1 MNIIRS
7 GWRLL
12 ALLVPLL
19 VLSAGCGNDDSLP
32 PDDEEPVVPV
42 KLALDW
48 STFWGGS
55 GGDGATRGNSLAVT
69 PAGEVIVVGET
80 QSRSFFVKNPVITLT
95 KQASKGFITR
105 FAAGGREIVYSTKIG
120 STGMYDWCTGVAVDV
135 SDNAVVVGRA
145 GGADF
150 PLKNPLYSNFTN
162 EWQCGFLCSI
172 PPHGGSLNFSTFIPQ
187 GVPAAV
193 AVGADGAI
201 YLATHN
207 NHVLKVAADGSR
219 LLYDFL
225 VSANESGMDIYA
237 IAVDGDGRVW
247 LTGGSDYS
255 FKPLLNPLQQA
266 EGIHNGEVLVAR
278 VNAAGSALDFSTL
291 LGGAKSEYGKQ
302 IAVGGDGMVYVLGST
317 NSDDFPVKNAVD
329 SSWNGD
335 WDCFLVKINA
345 ANPSIVY
352 ATYAGGDWEDRGDG
366 LAVTAAGEAWIAGMT
381 TSHDLPVTGSYQE
394 KLAGVKDAFIA
405 RLSADGSRWRVMS
418 YFGGSQT
425 ANHSEVGA
433 DWCNALGLG
442 TDGKIFLTGETY
454 SSDFPLQNAIDPVY
468 SLPKAFVSVFREE

>member
-1 MNIIRS
+1 MRIIQS
-7 GWRLL
+7 DWRLL
-12 ALLVPLL
+12 VLLVSLL
-19 VLSAGCGNDDSLP
+19 VLSGACENNGDNTNPIVS
-32 PDDEEPVVPV
+32 V

-48 STFWGGS
+48 STYWGGS
-55 GGDGATRGNSLAVT
+55 GGDGATRGNFLAIT
-69 PAGEVIVVGET
+69 PGGEVIVVGET
-80 QSRSFFVKNPVITLT
+80 QSPSFFVKNPVVQPAN
-95 KQASKGFITR
+95 QASKGFVTR
-105 FAAGGREIVYSTKIG
+105 FAAGGQEIVYSSKLG
-120 STGMYDWCTGVAVDV
+120 STGRYDWCTGVAVDV
-135 SDNAVVVGRA
+135 RDNAVVVGLA

-150 PLKNPLYSNFTN
+150 PLKNPLYSSFTG

-172 PPHGGSLNFSTFIPQ
+172 PPGGESLNFSTFIPQ

-201 YLATHN
+201 YLATRN
-207 NHVLKVAADGSR
+207 NHVLKVSADGSR

-225 VSANESGMDIYA
+225 VSKDDGGTDIEA
-237 IAVDGDGRVW
+237 IAVDGNGRVW

-255 FKPLLNPLQQA
+255 FSPLLNPLQQA

-278 VNAAGSALDFSTL
+278 VNAAGSALDFSAL
-291 LGGAKSEYGKQ
+291 LGGANSEYGKQ

-352 ATYAGGDWEDRGDG
+352 ATYVGGDWEDRGTG
-366 LAVTAAGEAWIAGMT
+366 LAVTSAGVVWIAGMT
-381 TSHDLPVTGSYQE
+381 TSHDLPVTSSYQDR
-394 KLAGVKDAFIA
+394 LAGVKDAFIA
-405 RLSADGSRWRVMS
+405 SLSADGSRWRVMS

-425 ANHSEVGA
+425 VGNSEVGA

-442 TDGKIFLTGETY
+442 VDGKIYLTGETY
-454 SSDFPLQNAIDPVY
+454 SADFPLKNAVDPIY
-468 SLPKAFVSVFREE
+468 SLPKAFVSVFREK